1 MRYTALNCLI
11 DPEVFL
17 MKHTIFTGAA
27 TAVITPFTEEGID
40 WEAFG
45 RLIDYQLAGGIDAL
59 VAAGTTGEGSTLTDR
74 EHEEVIS
81 FCVRRV
87 AGKIPVIAGTGSNN
101 TAHAIERTKTA
112 CKAGADAVLL
122 VTPYY
127 NKTTQRGLIA
137 SFSAIAD
144 ESSVPCVLYNVPSRT
159 GLNMLPETLAELAK
173 HDRIAAVKEACGN
186 LSQVAK
192 ERLLCGDDL
201 DIYSG
206 CDDQIVPT
214 LSMGGKGVISV
225 VANLLPAETADI
237 CARFF
242 RGDVQGAA
250 ELQLR
255 LLELMN
261 QLMIET
267 NPIPAKAACA
277 AMGFGEN
284 RLRLPLVPMEE
295 GNRQKLLQ
303 LMKENNIE
311 VNA

>member
-1 MRYTALNCLI
+1 
-11 DPEVFL
+11 
-17 MKHTIFTGAA
+17 MKHTVFTGAA
-27 TAVITPFTEEGID
+27 TAIITPFTGDGID

-45 RLIDYQLAGGIDAL
+45 RLIDFQLDEGINAL
-59 VAAGTTGEGSTLTDR
+59 VVAGTTGEGSTLTDR
-74 EHEEVIS
+74 EHEDTVA

-87 AGKIPVIAGTGSNN
+87 AGRIPVIAGTGSNN

-112 CKAGADAVLL
+112 CRAGADAVLL

-144 ESSVPCVLYNVPSRT
+144 ESSVPCILYNVPSRT
-159 GLNMLPETLAELAK
+159 GLNMLPETLAVLAK
-173 HDRIAAVKEACGN
+173 HERIAAVKEACGN
-186 LSQVAK
+186 LSQIAK

-201 DIYSG
+201 DVISG

-214 LSMGGKGVISV
+214 LSLGGKGIISV
-225 VANLLPAETADI
+225 AANVVPKETAEI

-250 ELQLR
+250 ELQLK
-255 LLELMN
+255 LLCLMN

-284 RLRLPLVPMEE
+284 LLRLPLVQMEE
-295 GNRQKLLQ
+295 NNRQRLLQ
-303 LMKENNIE
+303 IMRELGLE
-311 VNA
+311 VKQ

>member
-1 MRYTALNCLI
+1 
-11 DPEVFL
+11 
-17 MKHTIFTGAA
+17 MKNTVFTGAA
-27 TAVITPFTEEGID
+27 TAIITPFTQEGVD

-45 RLIDYQLAGGIDAL
+45 RLIDFQLASGINGI
-59 VAAGTTGEGSTLTDR
+59 VVAGTTGEGSTLTDQ
-74 EHEEVIS
+74 EHEDVVS
-81 FCVRRV
+81 FCVKRV
-87 AGKIPVIAGTGSNN
+87 DGRVPVIAGTGSNN

-112 CKAGADAVLL
+112 CFAGADAVLL

-144 ESSVPCVLYNVPSRT
+144 ESTVPCILYNVPSRT

-173 HDRIAAVKEACGN
+173 HEKIAAVKEACGS
-186 LSQVAK
+186 LSQIAR

-201 DIYSG
+201 DIISG

-214 LSMGGKGVISV
+214 LSLGGKGIISV
-225 VANLLPAETADI
+225 AANIVPKETAEI
-237 CARFF
+237 CSRFF
-242 RGDVQGAA
+242 SGDVQGAA
-250 ELQLR
+250 ALQLK
-255 LLELMN
+255 LLSLMN

-284 RLRLPLVPMEE
+284 LLRLPLVQIEE
-295 GNRQKLLQ
+295 GNRKKLLQ
-303 LMKENNIE
+303 LMRELGLEVKE
-311 VNA
+311 

>member
-1 MRYTALNCLI
+1 MNRT
-11 DPEVFL
+11 V
-17 MKHTIFTGAA
+17 FTGAA
-27 TAVITPFTEEGID
+27 SAIITPFNADGVD
-40 WEAFG
+40 YDALG
-45 RLIDYQLAGGIDAL
+45 RLIDYQIERGINAI
-59 VAAGTTGEGSTLTDR
+59 VSTGTTGEGSTLTDR
-74 EHEEVIS
+74 EHEDVTV
-81 FCVRRV
+81 FCVKRIAGRV
-87 AGKIPVIAGTGSNN
+87 PLISGTGSND
-101 TAHAIERTKTA
+101 TAHAIERTQTA

-137 SFSAIAD
+137 SFTAIAD
-144 ESSVPCVLYNVPSRT
+144 RSGVPCILYNVPSRT
-159 GLNMLPETLAELAK
+159 GMNMLPETLAELAK
-173 HDRIAAVKEACGN
+173 HERIAAVKEACGN

-214 LSMGGKGVISV
+214 LSLGGKGVISV

-250 ELQLR
+250 ALQLK
-255 LLELMN
+255 LLTLMN

-311 VNA
+311 TNY

>member
-1 MRYTALNCLI
+1 
-11 DPEVFL
+11 
-17 MKHTIFTGAA
+17 MKNTIFTGAA
-27 TAVITPFTEEGID
+27 TAIITPFTQEGVD

-45 RLIDYQLAGGIDAL
+45 RLIDFQLAGGINGI

-74 EHEEVIS
+74 EHENVIS
-81 FCVRRV
+81 FCVKRV
-87 AGKIPVIAGTGSNN
+87 AGRVPVIAGTGSNN

-144 ESSVPCVLYNVPSRT
+144 ASSVPCILYNVPSRT
-159 GLNMLPETLAELAK
+159 GLNMLPETLAALAK
-173 HDRIAAVKEACGN
+173 HEKIAAVKEACGN
-186 LSQVAK
+186 ISQVAK
-192 ERLLCGDDL
+192 ERLLCGDEL

-214 LSMGGKGVISV
+214 LSLGGKGIISV
-225 VANLLPAETADI
+225 IANILPKETAEI
-237 CARFF
+237 CSLFF
-242 RGDVQGAA
+242 SGDVQGAA
-250 ELQLR
+250 ALQLK
-255 LLELMN
+255 LLPLMN

-277 AMGFGEN
+277 AIGYGQN
-284 RLRLPLVPMEE
+284 LLRLPLVEMEE
-295 GNRQKLLQ
+295 GNRLKLLT
-303 LMKENNIE
+303 LMNEAGLEVKE
-311 VNA
+311 